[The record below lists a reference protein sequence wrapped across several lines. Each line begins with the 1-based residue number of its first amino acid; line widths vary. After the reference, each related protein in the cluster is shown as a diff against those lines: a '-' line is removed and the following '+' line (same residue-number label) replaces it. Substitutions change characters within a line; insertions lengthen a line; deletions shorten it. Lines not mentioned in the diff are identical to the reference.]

1 MPRTKKPKVVNESP
15 EEVKVEVKKV
25 ATPTATTAKV
35 LTPNGNVIR
44 TYDLATHGEDFHDL
58 AKQMQAQHKDSRIE
72 LT

>member
-1 MPRTKKPKVVNESP
+1 MARPKKLKVINESP
-15 EEVKVEVKKV
+15 EEAKVEVKKV
-25 ATPTATTAKV
+25 AIPTTAKV

-44 TYDLATHGEDFHDL
+44 TYNLTTHGEDFHGL